1 MSLFGRRRRILID
14 RLQFT
19 LLGVSV
25 VHLVLIVS
33 AFVVAIFAPAFLAL
47 YRETSAELSLEAANE
62 FLSLHKR
69 IWPAAALALLLIAHH
84 SVHVSHRIAG
94 PLYRFR
100 KVFESMAQGDLTQRA
115 GVRTKDY
122 LGRDAEAINEMID
135 GLVARSTETHESA
148 AEAQAALSDLV
159 ALTARTQDPEL
170 RAAIGKLG
178 LRLDRLSESVARIRC
193 PATRADAPEATP
205 ESVVAASTHE
215 ADVR

>member
-25 VHLVLIVS
+25 VHLILIVS
-33 AFVVAIFAPAFLAL
+33 AFVVAIFAPAILAL
-47 YRETSAELSLEAANE
+47 YRETSPELSLEAANE

-69 IWPAAALALLLIAHH
+69 IWPAAALALLLIAYH

-100 KVFESMAQGDLTQRA
+100 KVFGAMAQGDLTLRA

-135 GLVARSTETHESA
+135 GLVARSMETHKSA

-159 ALTARTQDPEL
+159 ALTARTQDSEL
-170 RAAIGKLG
+170 SAAIGNLG

-193 PATRADAPEATP
+193 PAVQADAPEATP
-205 ESVVAASTHE
+205 ESAVAAPTHE
-215 ADVR
+215 AGIR